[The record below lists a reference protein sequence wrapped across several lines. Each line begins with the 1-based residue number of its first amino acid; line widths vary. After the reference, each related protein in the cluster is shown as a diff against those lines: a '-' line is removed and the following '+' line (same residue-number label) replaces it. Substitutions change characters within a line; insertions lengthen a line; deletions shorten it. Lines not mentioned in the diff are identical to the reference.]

1 MLCILM
7 LGVPLYDTVSSG
19 SLGDYQLFGEIYC
32 FDLQR
37 ELPSALQGV
46 ITQKVTT

>member
-1 MLCILM
+1 M

-19 SLGDYQLFGEIYC
+19 SLGDYQPFGKINC

-37 ELPSALQGV
+37 ELPTALQGV
-46 ITQKVTT
+46 ATQKVMT